1 MLKKKFVVMDDD
13 EIVDNTLYDSI
24 KEAQVVL
31 ESEDFAAGDSIV
43 IYELVP
49 KSEYVAPVKCSWKKV
64 N

>member
-24 KEAQVVL
+24 KEAQATL
-31 ESEDFAAGDSIV
+31 ESEEVNDVESIV

-49 KSEYVAPVKCSWKKV
+49 KSEYVAPVKRSWKKLK
-64 N
+64 